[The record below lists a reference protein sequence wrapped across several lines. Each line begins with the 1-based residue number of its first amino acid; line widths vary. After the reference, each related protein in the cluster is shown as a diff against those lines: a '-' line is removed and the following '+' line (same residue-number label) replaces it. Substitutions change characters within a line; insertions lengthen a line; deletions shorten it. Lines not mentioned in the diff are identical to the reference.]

1 MSRVIAISNL
11 KGGIGKTTTVV
22 NVGAGL
28 ALKGARVLVVD
39 VDAQGNL
46 AMALGVHPRRTLYE
60 VIVDGAQAVDCLTP
74 TRPNLDLLAADHTL
88 LGAQPIIAQR
98 PDWSQVLA
106 KSLRPLI
113 NHYDFI
119 LIDSGG
125 SLTPLNV
132 NAFVCADSVIAPTAI
147 EHFSL
152 KSIDL
157 LFQQVARVKHNS
169 ASIRMIVP
177 TMYDPRVRQANEL
190 LEELHGMYGS
200 IVAPP
205 IRVNV
210 RLSEAPRA
218 GRTIY
223 EYDPRSRGAIDYAIL
238 VERIGDIFQFQS
250 SAKSA
255 QSSIAPVQLT
265 EQEGNNKTFAP
276 TKAESAKESKKTA
289 KKKPALQKLQP
300 SSVTESNGVATHTNH
315 ETSSS
320 ILPDQPSEPVVP
332 ERTAAAD
339 IPELAPKKYQ
349 APGSMSSQS
358 CPYCDEQ
365 LKRATV
371 AGYRVEYCERCKY
384 KSQRL
389 AREPMR

>member
-74 TRPNLDLLAADHTL
+74 ARPNLDLLAADHTL

-106 KSLRPLI
+106 KSLRPLV

-177 TMYDPRVRQANEL
+177 TMYDPRVRQAKEL
-190 LEELHGMYGS
+190 LEELHSMYGG

-210 RLSEAPRA
+210 RLSEAPRS

-238 VERIGDIFQFQS
+238 VERIGNIFQFQS
-250 SAKSA
+250 SAKSDQTTHA
-255 QSSIAPVQLT
+255 QSI
-265 EQEGNNKTFAP
+265 EQETSEKAVVP
-276 TKAESAKESKKTA
+276 TKVESAKERKKAA

-300 SSVTESNGVATHTNH
+300 SIVASSNGAAHTNH

-332 ERTAAAD
+332 GHTAAAD

-349 APGSMSSQS
+349 APGSMASQS
-358 CPYCDEQ
+358 CPYCDEP